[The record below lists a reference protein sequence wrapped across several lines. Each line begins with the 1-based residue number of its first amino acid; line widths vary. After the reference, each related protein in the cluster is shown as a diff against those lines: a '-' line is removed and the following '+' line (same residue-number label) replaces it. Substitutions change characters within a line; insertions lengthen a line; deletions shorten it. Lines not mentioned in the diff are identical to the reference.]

1 MREPLQSFGFKDSS
15 YERVEQEWRCDCPG
29 GPDSKGRCPS
39 NPTCVPVRS
48 LRAKRGQLSAMV
60 CMGTLA
66 LCLIFL
72 FGREQE
78 GFLSP
83 GGLSQVH
90 ANLENGCAS
99 CHSAASKSPESWLA
113 AAFTSSAHSEAEN
126 GCLACHD
133 FGPQQANMFAPHGL
147 GAERIASSRANAG
160 ELARSTVNAF
170 SVQCIDC
177 HREHQGAQQDLLEL
191 ASASCKSC
199 HVEHLSFPEKHG
211 QEPGMLAKR
220 LERPSIVFDHDVHYG
235 AGELRAACMDCHLVQ
250 DPEGRVVVSLFDG
263 LNYGSQCAQCHEAG
277 DLRAGFD
284 AGISRGSSKLKDS
297 ELLAYLRLPKYS
309 KEIEG
314 LPAWAE
320 GRGESSLQLSAEA
333 KILLGEAYADWIS
346 LGNSKLSFRSR
357 SIQKRS
363 AEENAAAGR
372 VLQSIVAALSEL
384 GGPDLGAARAAF
396 KRRAQA
402 SIGVNLPEEELEILL
417 SEELH
422 ATFVAAQKDWI
433 ATPIPAPE
441 KGEESDGPT
450 GRGAFAHDLT
460 VGVVPSLV
468 EGPGS
473 FASVH
478 ASPLVQAWAP
488 LVARLA
494 MLEEAQSPEALERS
508 AWRLD
513 TLANSFAGRC
523 VKCHSIDELPGDPAG
538 LQIHWEEP
546 GAKSADSSMF
556 THAPHIG
563 RQDCRACHA
572 PLGTEEVQFNSLS
585 IARRDDQPLPLD
597 RGSHPSSFAPVELS
611 GCAQCHAPGM
621 GVANACT
628 TCHDFHPTRSTHSGL
643 ALDLGDAM
651 GSGAQAKGE

>member
-1 MREPLQSFGFKDSS
+1 MREPLQAFGFKDSA
-15 YERVEQEWRCDCPG
+15 YERVDQEWRCDCPG
-29 GPDSKGRCPS
+29 GPDSKGRCRA
-39 NPTCVPVRS
+39 NPPCVPVRS

-66 LCLIFL
+66 LLLIFL
-72 FGREQE
+72 FGREQG

-99 CHSAASKSPESWLA
+99 CHSAAAESPESWLA
-113 AAFTSSAHSEAEN
+113 AAFTTSVHSEAES

-133 FGPQQANMFAPHGL
+133 FGAQQANMFAPHGMD
-147 GAERIASSRANAG
+147 AERIAASRADAG
-160 ELARSTVNAF
+160 EFARSSVDAF

-191 ASASCKSC
+191 ASASCKTC
-199 HVEHLSFPEKHG
+199 HVEHTSFPEQHG
-211 QEPGMLAKR
+211 KAPGMLARR
-220 LERPSIVFDHDVHYG
+220 LERPAIVFDHDVHYG
-235 AGELRAACMDCHLVQ
+235 AGELRAACMDCHLME
-250 DPEGRVVVSLFDG
+250 DADGRVVVSLFDG

-297 ELLAYLRLPKYS
+297 ELLAYLRLPKYTE
-309 KEIEG
+309 EIEG
-314 LPAWAE
+314 LPAWAAE
-320 GRGESSLQLSAEA
+320 RGESSLNLPSEA
-333 KILLGEAYADWIS
+333 KILLGAAYADWML
-346 LGNSKLSFRSR
+346 LGDSKLSFRSR

-372 VLQSIVAALSEL
+372 LLQSIVAALGEF
-384 GGPDLGAARAAF
+384 GDPDLGVARAAF
-396 KRRAQA
+396 KRRVQA
-402 SIGVNLPEEELEILL
+402 SIGVSPTGEELEALL
-417 SEELH
+417 PEELH
-422 ATFVAAQKDWI
+422 AAFVRAQQDWI
-433 ATPIPAPE
+433 AAPLPAPE

-460 VGVVPSLV
+460 VGVVPHLV
-468 EGPGS
+468 EGPGRS
-473 FASVH
+473 AWVH
-478 ASPLVQAWAP
+478 ASPIVQAWAP

-494 MLEEAQSPEALERS
+494 MLEEAASEEPRERS

-513 TLANSFAGRC
+513 ALANSFAGRC
-523 VKCHSIDELPGDPAG
+523 VKCHSVDELAGDSAG
-538 LQIHWEEP
+538 LLIHWNEP
-546 GAKSADSSMF
+546 VAKSADSSMF

-563 RQDCRACHA
+563 RQDCRECHTS
-572 PLGTEEVQFNSLS
+572 LGSAEVQFNSLS
-585 IARRDDQPLPLD
+585 IARRDDKPLPVD
-597 RGSHPSSFAPVELS
+597 RELHPSNFAAPELS

-628 TCHDFHPTRSTHSGL
+628 TCHDFHPTRSTHAVLELS
-643 ALDLGDAM
+643 AAPQQAESAGD
-651 GSGAQAKGE
+651 E